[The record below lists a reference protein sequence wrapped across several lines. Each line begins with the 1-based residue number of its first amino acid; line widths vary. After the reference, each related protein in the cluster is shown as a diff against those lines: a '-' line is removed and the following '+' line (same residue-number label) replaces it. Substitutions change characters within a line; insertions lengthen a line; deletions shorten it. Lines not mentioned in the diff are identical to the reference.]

1 LTGNSYGRDS
11 LPSYG
16 NPTFSTGQPVVPGKP
31 EQSELFLRVTS
42 DDEYLRMPPAES
54 GHALS
59 AEQVATLR
67 RWIEQGAQY
76 VDHWSFQA
84 AVRAELPA
92 VHATEWP
99 RNAIDCFVLAQLEKR
114 GIAPSPEADRAT
126 LIRRL
131 SLDLLG
137 LPPTLEE
144 LDRFVQDH
152 RSDAYEQLVERL
164 LASPHFGERWGKHW
178 LDLARY
184 ADSDG
189 YLGDQLRPY
198 AYLYRDWVMNA
209 INRDLPFDQFTV
221 EQLAGDLLPDAQLEQ
236 KIATGFHRNAMKNTE
251 AGADREEDRVN
262 RTVNYVSTTG
272 TVWLGLSVG
281 CAECHTH
288 KYDPISHHEFY
299 QLYAFFNNAD
309 ELDVPAPQPEELA
322 RYERALS
329 SGTATSPKSRPLPK
343 RQPAR

>member
-1 LTGNSYGRDS
+1 MKVLSRMGKGLLIACCVSGGLAQADDQVTVDFLREVLPVLAQNCFTCHGPDEGTREAGLRLDQADMALAELESSGRA
-11 LPSYG
+11 
-16 NPTFSTGQPVVPGKP
+16 VVPGAP

-42 DDEYLRMPPAES
+42 DDEYLRMPPAEV

-59 AEQVATLR
+59 AEQVETLR

-84 AVRAELPA
+84 AARAELPA
-92 VHATEWP
+92 VRDTEWP

-144 LDRFVQDH
+144 VDRFVQDH
-152 RSDAYEQLVERL
+152 RVDAYEQLVERL

-198 AYLYRDWVMNA
+198 AYLYRDWVMDA

-221 EQLAGDLLPDAQLEQ
+221 EQLA
-236 KIATGFHRNAMKNTE
+236 
-251 AGADREEDRVN
+251 DR
-262 RTVNYVSTTG
+262 
-272 TVWLGLSVG
+272 
-281 CAECHTH
+281 A
-288 KYDPISHHEFY
+288 
-299 QLYAFFNNAD
+299 
-309 ELDVPAPQPEELA
+309 
-322 RYERALS
+322 
-329 SGTATSPKSRPLPK
+329 SGRRWTR
-343 RQPAR
+343 R